1 MGNLASVQKALAR
14 LGMESRLVS
23 AAAEVEAARRL
34 ILPGV
39 GAFGA
44 AMANLREHGLVE
56 PIRDYC
62 RSGRPFLGICL
73 GMQLLMTE
81 SDEMGRWKGLD
92 VVPGRVVR
100 FFEGAPAPPSGL
112 KVPHMG
118 WNALHGLRP
127 GGITGSVPEGS
138 SVYFV
143 HSYYVK
149 PEEPAAVSAKCTH
162 GETFCAVAATG
173 NVFATQF
180 HPEKSGAIGQG
191 ILRSFCEIPA

>member
-1 MGNLASVQKALAR
+1 MGNLASVQKALAK
-14 LGMESRLVS
+14 LKHDSCLVS
-23 AAAEVEAARRL
+23 TAAEVESARRL

-44 AMANLREHGLVE
+44 AMANLRRLGLVG

-62 RSGRPFLGICL
+62 RSGRPLLGICL

-81 SDEMGRWKGLD
+81 SDELGHWEGLGI
-92 VVPGRVVR
+92 VPGRVVR
-100 FFEGAPAPPSGL
+100 FFHGAPPPDGV

-118 WNALHGLRP
+118 WNALEGMREDGILRGLEP
-127 GGITGSVPEGS
+127 GS

-143 HSYYVK
+143 HSYYVC

-162 GETFCAVAATG
+162 AETFCAAIGVG
-173 NVFATQF
+173 NVQATQF
-180 HPEKSGAIGQG
+180 HPEKSGSIGQA
-191 ILRSFCEIPA
+191 ILQNFCELPA

>member
-44 AMANLREHGLVE
+44 AMANLRDHGLVE

-62 RSGRPFLGICL
+62 SSGRPFLGICL
-73 GMQLLMTE
+73 GMQLLMSE

-92 VVPGRVVR
+92 VIPGRVVR
-100 FFEGAPAPPSGL
+100 FFEGASSRPSGL

-118 WNALHGLRP
+118 WNALHDVRP
-127 GGITGSVPEGS
+127 GGITDSVAEGS

-149 PEEPAAVSAKCTH
+149 PEDPAAVAAKCTH